1 MPLYNID
8 SFCVKAIIKVDIL
21 STPQSTSLSTEVPR
35 LNNLYD
41 KQWTYSSVLQTKT
54 RRKCKCL
61 KSSWVG
67 SRCEKPQLVFEE
79 RCKARTIKLYTE
91 DTLDIWYHYKK
102 WDLTSPNCSSKHLAN
117 FWCYIVRSFDW
128 KCQPGQKVEWKW

>member
-8 SFCVKAIIKVDIL
+8 SFCVKATIKVDIL

-41 KQWTYSSVLQTKT
+41 KQWTYSYVLQTKT

-79 RCKARTIKLYTE
+79 WCQARPIKLYTE
-91 DTLDIWYHYKK
+91 DTLDIWYHNKK
-102 WDLTSPNCSSKHLAN
+102 WHLTLPYCSSKHLTN
-117 FWCYIVRSFDW
+117 FWCYIVTSFNW
-128 KCQPGQKVEWKW
+128 KC